1 MGKKRSKVKDIPTA
15 FISYSWDSDVHK
27 IWVRDFAS
35 RLRNDGVETI
45 LDQWE
50 VVPGSQVPHFMEAS
64 VRDNDF
70 VLIICTPR
78 YKTRSD
84 QRKGGVG
91 YEGDIMTSEILN
103 SRNHAKF
110 IPVLHT
116 SIWNSAAPSW
126 LLGKAYVDLSGDP
139 YDENQYSKLVST
151 LHGELPTPPPVKVR
165 KQSAR
170 DASKSEETQESLEVD
185 VPLSEISIV
194 GVITHEVGVPKMDGT
209 AGSSLYSVPFRL
221 SATPTNEWKRILI
234 DVWNRPPLYTTMHR
248 PGIAEIRGDRLI
260 LDGTTIEEV
269 EEYHIETLKIV
280 LYETN
285 SKYSMF
291 KEIQRENAEKKA
303 NQVKA
308 HKNNVE
314 DVAKRL
320 KFDDE

>member
-1 MGKKRSKVKDIPTA
+1 MQNNIPTA
-15 FISYSWDSDVHK
+15 FISYSWDSDAHK
-27 IWVRDFAS
+27 VWVRDFAS

-50 VVPGSQVPHFMEAS
+50 VVPGSQMPSFMEAS

-84 QRKGGVG
+84 SRKGGVG

-103 SRNHAKF
+103 TRNHAKF
-110 IPVLHT
+110 IPILRT
-116 SIWNSAAPSW
+116 SKWNSAAPSW
-126 LLGKAYVDLSGDP
+126 LLGKAYIDLSEGP
-139 YDENQYSKLVST
+139 YDENQYARLVST

-165 KQSAR
+165 KQAPR
-170 DASKSEETQESLEVD
+170 DTSKSEEAQEPSEVD
-185 VPLSEISIV
+185 IPHSDISLV
-194 GVITHEVGVPKMDGT
+194 GVITHEVGVPSMDGT

-221 SATPTNEWKRILI
+221 STYPTSEWKRIFI
-234 DVWNRPPLYTTMHR
+234 STWNSPPRYTTMHR

-269 EEYHIETLKIV
+269 EKYHIDTLKIV
-280 LYETN
+280 LRETN

-291 KEIQRENAEKKA
+291 KEMQRKNAEKKA

-308 HKNNVE
+308 HKDNVD
-314 DVAKRL
+314 DVAERL